1 MAHVDASLTQNLRRT
16 PRDERRAIAS
26 RLAVLAFIA
35 HVSAGTGAQ
44 SSAPGDSPL
53 DFARLGGRL
62 ESLRDKWNVPGM
74 VAGIAYGNQIV
85 WTKAFGYADLT
96 TRTPVTSDT
105 VFHLAS
111 LTKPFAAV
119 VLLQL
124 VERGQL
130 DLDAPVDQFGITLKA
145 DGVIR
150 VRHLLT
156 HTSEGT
162 PGEAFHYSGNRFA
175 QLDKV
180 LSGVTG
186 MTFAE
191 LVGRARADAARAGQ
205 HGTQPVQSRRVC
217 RRRPRPGAVS
227 PALRARLR
235 L

>member
-1 MAHVDASLTQNLRRT
+1 MAHMDGSLTHDLRRT
-16 PRDERRAIAS
+16 PRDERRRIA
-26 RLAVLAFIA
+26 RRFAVLAFIA
-35 HVSAGTGAQ
+35 VASTAPGAQ
-44 SSAPGDSPL
+44 SSAPGDSPAL
-53 DFARLGGRL
+53 DFARLEARL
-62 ESLRDKWNVPGM
+62 ESLRDRWNVPGL
-74 VAGIAYGNQIV
+74 VAGIAKGNQIV

-96 TRTPVTSDT
+96 TRAPVTPDT

-130 DLDAPVDQFGITLKA
+130 DVNAPVDQFGITLKA

-162 PGEAFHYSGNRFA
+162 PGEVFRYRGNRFA
-175 QLDKV
+175 ELDKV

-186 MTFAE
+186 MTFAK
-191 LVGRARADAARAGQ
+191 LVGEGVPSSS
-205 HGTQPVQSRRVC
+205 GWLRRG
-217 RRRPRPGAVS
+217 PHLLTDPF
-227 PALRARLR
+227 PKTN
-235 L
+235 